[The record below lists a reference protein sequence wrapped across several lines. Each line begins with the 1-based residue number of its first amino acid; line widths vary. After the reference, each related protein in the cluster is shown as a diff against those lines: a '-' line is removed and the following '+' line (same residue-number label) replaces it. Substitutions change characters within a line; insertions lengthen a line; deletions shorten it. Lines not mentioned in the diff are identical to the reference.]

1 MKEKRIHRAWGMLAG
16 CCLLQ
21 GGSLGLIHNCRGI
34 FYDPIIREL
43 GFGMGAFTF
52 YVLFFGACSCL
63 ILPVV
68 GKLFARY
75 DSRLLLGGASFVFA
89 GSAFCM
95 GLFRTLPAFYIA
107 GAFQGLAGA
116 FLMFFPAPYILGN
129 WFKKKTGLAV
139 GISAAVS
146 GFVGVVGNPLGNA
159 IIERFG
165 WRIGYFVFGAV
176 SLLMMLPVSVL
187 LLRARPEDVGLLP
200 YGQEEAPD
208 AAACPLEGVPAGEAK
223 RTVSFWLLIAAG
235 MLAAME
241 CAYYAHFT
249 PLGVYFGYGSS
260 VGALLVSLSMA
271 GNMASKVLLGH
282 IYDRWGLGIS
292 LAVGTGVTL
301 LGFFLL
307 LVDSAPVRMAGAFLY
322 GFCMAMSAI
331 MIAIS
336 VKDVYGS
343 RGYGDLLGYSSL
355 VSTLGTSLN
364 NCLIGFMVDGFGK
377 QRGYILSLW
386 GGIVMTAVMGI
397 LFIVSIRGGRKTA
410 ERFRLPL

>member
-1 MKEKRIHRAWGMLAG
+1 MLGG
-16 CCLLQ
+16 CCLVQ

-63 ILPVV
+63 VLPVV
-68 GKLFARY
+68 GKLFERY
-75 DSRLLLGGASFVFA
+75 DSRLLLGGASLVFA
-89 GSAFCM
+89 GSTFCM
-95 GLFRTLPAFYIA
+95 GLFHTLPAFYIA
-107 GAFQGLAGA
+107 GAFQGLSGA

-146 GFVGVVGNPLGNA
+146 GLMGVVGNPAGNA

-165 WRIGYFVFGAV
+165 WRTGYFVFGIV

-187 LLRARPEDVGLLP
+187 LLRARPRDVGLLP
-200 YGQEEAPD
+200 YGQEDVQDPAS
-208 AAACPLEGVPAGEAK
+208 CPLEGVPAKEAK

-235 MLAAME
+235 MLAAMT

-271 GNMASKVLLGH
+271 GNMASKLLLGH
-282 IYDRWGLGIS
+282 IYDRWGLGVS
-292 LAVGTGVTL
+292 LSAGTLVTL

-307 LVDSAPVRMAGAFLY
+307 LVDSVPVRMTGAFLY
-322 GFCMAMSAI
+322 GFSMAMSGI

-336 VKDVYGS
+336 VKDV
-343 RGYGDLLGYSSL
+343 
-355 VSTLGTSLN
+355 
-364 NCLIGFMVDGFGK
+364 
-377 QRGYILSLW
+377 
-386 GGIVMTAVMGI
+386 
-397 LFIVSIRGGRKTA
+397 
-410 ERFRLPL
+410 